1 MTEEAIAATE
11 RWFRSRG
18 VPHFIQDYN
27 AREDILTRA
36 IPFLVLTL
44 LLEAF
49 LFVNPDLPWW
59 VNVLVVAFVLLL
71 ILGIWAGLNFV
82 RGRRLLALPERVG
95 LVEVGVYL
103 FLPGSLAAI
112 LDLNWALFFFFLFFN
127 AVILAVIFAVV
138 SYGLGPIAIWA
149 LRLLIGRLWEVV
161 GLFARALPLLLLV
174 VTFLFI
180 NEEVWRVMAR
190 LDDGLLGGVVALFG
204 LMGLLFL
211 ASRLPSEISDLE
223 EFRSAERIRDL
234 VRGTPV
240 EAVALEEGALRLD
253 IPLGKRQWLNAGLVV
268 LVSLVL
274 QVVFVSALLGIF
286 FTIFGV
292 IIVDDGVLLDWTGQL
307 SDVLVRFDW
316 LGNLVLTVA
325 HVKVVTF
332 LATFSAFYFT
342 VSMVTNPEYR
352 AEFFEDIV
360 GDLRQALAVRTVYLS
375 AIEQERDAADL
386 EAAAG
391 GQGGG

>member
-18 VPHFIQDYN
+18 VPHFIENYN

-36 IPFLVLTL
+36 LPLLVLAL

-49 LFVNPDLPWW
+49 FFVDRDFTWW
-59 VNVLVVAFVLLL
+59 VNVLVVAFVLTL
-71 ILGIWAGLNFV
+71 ILGSWAGLNFL

-95 LVEVGVYL
+95 WVEVLVYL
-103 FLPGSLAAI
+103 LLPGSIAAT
-112 LDLNWALFFFFLFFN
+112 LDLNWTHLFSLLFLN
-127 AVILAVIFAVV
+127 AVILVAIFVVV
-138 SYGLGPIAIWA
+138 SYGLGPIAVWA

-180 NEEVWRVMAR
+180 NEEVWRVTGR

-211 ASRLPSEISDLE
+211 ASRLPTEIRDLD
-223 EFRSAERIRDL
+223 EFRSSERIRDL

-240 EAVALEEGALRLD
+240 EGLAMEEGALRLD

-268 LVSLVL
+268 LFSLAL
-274 QVVFVSALLGIF
+274 QVVFVSALLGVF
-286 FTIFGV
+286 FTVFGV
-292 IIVDDGVLLDWTGQL
+292 LIVNEGVLIEWTGQP

-316 LGNLVLTVA
+316 AGSLVLTAA
-325 HVKVVTF
+325 HLKVVTF

-360 GDLRQALAVRTVYLS
+360 GDLRQALAVRTVYVS
-375 AIEQERDAADL
+375 AIEE
-386 EAAAG
+386 EAG
-391 GQGGG
+391 GSEGGGG

>member
-18 VPHFIQDYN
+18 VPHFIENYN

-36 IPFLVLTL
+36 LPLLVLAL

-49 LFVNPDLPWW
+49 FFVDRDFTWW
-59 VNVLVVAFVLLL
+59 VNVLVVAFVLTL
-71 ILGIWAGLNFV
+71 ILGSWAGLNFL

-95 LVEVGVYL
+95 WVEVLVYL
-103 FLPGSLAAI
+103 LLPGSIAAT
-112 LDLNWALFFFFLFFN
+112 LDLNWTHLFSLLFLN
-127 AVILAVIFAVV
+127 AVILVAIFVVV
-138 SYGLGPIAIWA
+138 SYGLGPIAVWA

-180 NEEVWRVMAR
+180 NEEVWRVTGR

-211 ASRLPSEISDLE
+211 ASRLPTEIRDLD
-223 EFRSAERIRDL
+223 EFRSSERIRDL

-240 EAVALEEGALRLD
+240 EGLAMEEGALRLD

-268 LVSLVL
+268 LFSLAL
-274 QVVFVSALLGIF
+274 QVVFVSALLGVF
-286 FTIFGV
+286 FTVFGV
-292 IIVDDGVLLDWTGQL
+292 LIVNEGVLVEWTGQP

-316 LGNLVLTVA
+316 AGNLVLTAA
-325 HVKVVTF
+325 HLKVVTF

-360 GDLRQALAVRTVYLS
+360 GDLRQALAVRTVYVS
-375 AIEQERDAADL
+375 AVEE
-386 EAAAG
+386 EAG
-391 GQGGG
+391 GSEGGGG